1 MSRPRQRRGSHSS
14 NMLKPSV
21 TIVQSQHSDDGSER
35 RLILPHNFMIGETSR
50 QNGTSMAPQQK
61 QQKQSGYTHQA
72 PHAQQSQQQHSNIQV
87 RSVASAMDLM
97 STSSLPGTTFFQ
109 PPQQTN
115 LFKSSSH
122 HTSHTAAAGDLL
134 SMSRR
139 AFEPP
144 SDLQKSVG
152 GKKRSS
158 TMTENPGNDV
168 NMDGMGCVAPQTNG
182 TQQQNNMQMQHD
194 VFATPTDTSTFHN
207 NGSNS
212 IATTKLCNIVS
223 TSTFATQG
231 GADDSYQQH
240 RTIRRCQ
247 RPDSFE
253 MMEDD

>member
-1 MSRPRQRRGSHSS
+1 MSRPQRRGSHSS

-21 TIVQSQHSDDGSER
+21 TIVQSQHSADGSER
-35 RLILPHNFMIGETSR
+35 RLSLPHNFMISETR
-50 QNGTSMAPQQK
+50 GQNGTGTMAPQQK
-61 QQKQSGYTHQA
+61 QQQSGCTPQA
-72 PHAQQSQQQHSNIQV
+72 QYAQQPQQQHSNTHV
-87 RSVASAMDLM
+87 RSVTSAMDLM
-97 STSSLPGTTFFQ
+97 STSSLSGTFFR
-109 PPQQTN
+109 PPQQTD

-144 SDLQKSVG
+144 SVVQKTVS

-158 TMTENPGNDV
+158 TITDGDDV
-168 NMDGMGCVAPQTNG
+168 KMDGMNFVGPQTN
-182 TQQQNNMQMQHD
+182 TQQQNNMQTHH

-207 NGSNS
+207 NGFNS
-212 IATTKLCNIVS
+212 TATTKLCSIVS
-223 TSTFATQG
+223 TSTFASQG
-231 GADDSYQQH
+231 GADESYQQH

>member
-1 MSRPRQRRGSHSS
+1 
-14 NMLKPSV
+14 MLKPSV
-21 TIVQSQHSDDGSER
+21 TIVQSQHSADGSER
-35 RLILPHNFMIGETSR
+35 RLSLPHDFMVSETSS
-50 QNGTSMAPQQK
+50 QNGTSIAPQKK
-61 QQKQSGYTHQA
+61 QQQQSGGA
-72 PHAQQSQQQHSNIQV
+72 PHVQYALQPQQQHSNTQV
-87 RSVASAMDLM
+87 RSVTSAMDLM
-97 STSSLPGTTFFQ
+97 STSSLSSTFFP
-109 PPQQTN
+109 PPQQTD

-144 SDLQKSVG
+144 LGMQKSVS

-158 TMTENPGNDV
+158 TITEDPGNDV
-168 NMDGMGCVAPQTNG
+168 RMDGMNFVGPQSI
-182 TQQQNNMQMQHD
+182 TQQQNNVQTHH

-207 NGSNS
+207 NGFNS
-212 IATTKLCNIVS
+212 TATTKLCNIVS
-223 TSTFATQG
+223 TSTFSSQG
-231 GADDSYQQH
+231 GADESYQQH

>member
-1 MSRPRQRRGSHSS
+1 MSRPQRRGSHSS

-35 RLILPHNFMIGETSR
+35 RLSLPHNFMIGETSR

-72 PHAQQSQQQHSNIQV
+72 PYAQQPQQQHSNTQV

-158 TMTENPGNDV
+158 TMTENPGIDA
-168 NMDGMGCVAPQTNG
+168 NMDGMSCVGPQSNG

-223 TSTFATQG
+223 TSTFASQG

-247 RPDSFE
+247 RSDSFE